1 MAKKSYYYVLVFTDE
16 GPVYVTQLERNIA
29 YWNKNEKPKD
39 LSKSLANDIANG
51 LSWNAPTAVV
61 VSSPIEIETQ
71 PYFYEMG
78 RFKWV
83 NNVTEDF

>member
-16 GPVYVTQLERNIA
+16 GPVYVTQLERDLA
-29 YWNKNEKPKD
+29 YWHKDEKPKD
-39 LSKSLANDIANG
+39 LSKSLANDIAVG
-51 LSWNAPTAVV
+51 LSWHEHSAVV
-61 VSSPIEIETQ
+61 VSSPVKIEHQ

>member
-16 GPVYVTQLERNIA
+16 GPVYVTQLDGNLA
-29 YWNKNEKPKD
+29 YWHKDEKPKD
-39 LSKSLANDIANG
+39 LSKSLANDVATG
-51 LSWNAPTAVV
+51 LCLNDHTAVV
-61 VSSPIEIETQ
+61 VSSTVEIEHQ
-71 PYFYEMG
+71 PYLYEMG

>member
-1 MAKKSYYYVLVFTDE
+1 MEEEKKR
-16 GPVYVTQLERNIA
+16 TQLEVKLTYPNSSEFDFFTEI
-29 YWNKNEKPKD
+29 ETID
-39 LSKSLANDIANG
+39 FDVECANDIANG

-61 VSSPIEIETQ
+61 VSSSIEIETQ

>member
-1 MAKKSYYYVLVFTDE
+1 MSNEKSRPSRGH
-16 GPVYVTQLERNIA
+16 GPNEF
-29 YWNKNEKPKD
+29 EKPKN
-39 LSKSLANDIANG
+39 LSKSLANDIATG
-51 LSWNAPTAVV
+51 LSWHEHSAVV
-61 VSSPIEIETQ
+61 VSSPIEIEHQ